1 MQSSGSTIKYQHNT
15 IQYSTMQYN
24 TIQYSTIQHNTIQY
38 NIASQP
44 SKYNTDNTKQY
55 NTDLYYTLP
64 GRFFFAFPLKVYL
77 LHGSF
82 FLKSSMQKHQTAC
95 ACCGHRPHIQKKL
108 TVRSRP
114 ILSQFETR
122 HKLKQRC
129 DRAWDVLKS
138 GVATEWSTPRQ
149 AENVHHS

>member
-1 MQSSGSTIKYQHNT
+1 MLYN
-15 IQYSTMQYN
+15 TMQYN
-24 TIQYSTIQHNTIQY
+24 TIQYSTIQYNTIQHNTIQY
-38 NIASQP
+38 NRASQP
-44 SKYNTDNTKQY
+44 SRYSTDNSIQY
-55 NTDLYYTLP
+55 NTDLWNTLP
-64 GRFFFAFPLKVYL
+64 GRKSFAFPLKVYL
-77 LHGSF
+77 LYGSIPW
-82 FLKSSMQKHQTAC
+82 KKHQTAC
-95 ACCGHRPHIQKKL
+95 ACRGHRPHIRKKL
-108 TVRSRP
+108 IVRSRP